1 MPQEIEVWYI
11 LPAIRRELVKSMLN
25 DMKLSQKQVA
35 KIMNL
40 TEPAVS
46 QYLHSKRAKE
56 VVFTKAVLQEIKSS
70 AEKIVKNS
78 DLLIPEMVKLSRL
91 TEVKHVM
98 CDIHKKQA
106 YNLQD
111 SCNICFHEEKLI
123 KIKNG

>member
-1 MPQEIEVWYI
+1 M
-11 LPAIRRELVKSMLN
+11 
-25 DMKLSQKQVA
+25 
-35 KIMNL
+35 MNL

-98 CDIHKKQA
+98 CDIHKKQHIDLP
-106 YNLQD
+106 NN
-111 SCNICFHEEKLI
+111 CNICFHEENLI
-123 KIKNG
+123 KIKNR